1 MKIEKKTKDK
11 FCYSLLIKVYTYT
24 KWGQVHSLPLKKKKK
39 RIDDIEKK
47 HIWPFAHIQLT

>member
-39 RIDDIEKK
+39 IDDIEKK